1 MRATVMYG
9 AGDVRVE
16 QVPDASISLPTD
28 AVVRVVLSCVCGSDL
43 WPYASLPASG
53 HGCRM
58 GHEFL
63 GVVEDVGRDI
73 RSLKPGDVV
82 VAPFVG
88 RQHVRLLPPGP
99 ADLVPPRRPVGA

>member
-43 WPYASLPASG
+43 WPYASLPASE
-53 HGCRM
+53 HGSGWDTSSSASSRTSAATSA
-58 GHEFL
+58 
-63 GVVEDVGRDI
+63 R
-73 RSLKPGDVV
+73 
-82 VAPFVG
+82 
-88 RQHVRLLPPGP
+88 
-99 ADLVPPRRPVGA
+99 